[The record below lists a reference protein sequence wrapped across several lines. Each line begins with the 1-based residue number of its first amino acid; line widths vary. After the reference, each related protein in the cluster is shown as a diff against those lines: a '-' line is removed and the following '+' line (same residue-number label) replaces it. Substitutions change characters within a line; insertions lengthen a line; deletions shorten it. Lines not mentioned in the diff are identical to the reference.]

1 MVDKPHTSDAV
12 KAAKPNPFVEQWGW
26 LKGYNGSIFAD
37 DLVAAIIVTILLVP
51 QSLAYALLAG
61 LPPQVG
67 IYVSIF
73 PLIAY
78 ALFGS
83 SRVIN
88 VGPTAVISL
97 MTAASIAVLPEG
109 TRLISA
115 AALALLTGGIL
126 LIAGLLK
133 AGFIMNFV
141 SRPVVSAYITGAA
154 LLIIFSQLK
163 HILGVQASGNTV
175 FALFGEL
182 KANAKNAN
190 IAAVLTGCAA
200 IVILW
205 GVRRYLAFGLVRLH
219 IRSRIAK
226 LIARTAPIVVIIGFI
241 LLSAGLN
248 LAESYNLRVVG
259 TIPSG
264 LPPLEFPAL
273 GLGGFQALLIPAIVI
288 SIVAF
293 VDSTSTAQELAA
305 RSRARIDA
313 NKELLGLGASNL
325 VAGMTGGYPIN
336 GSMSRSAVN
345 FSAGGKTPLV
355 SIIVALFMAL
365 TALFLTPILKAL
377 PLSVLAALI
386 IVACFGLIDFRSI
399 WRTWFYSRAD
409 GITALATFL
418 AVLFFGV
425 QWGVLVGVVLA
436 MALHIKGTLQPYM
449 PLVGRFPGTEHY
461 RDAGRFNVETN
472 EQVKTLRIDESLYYA
487 NARFLEDRVA
497 QIASESPE
505 MTDLV
510 LMCTA
515 VNRIDASALSSLEEI
530 NRRLKRTDIKLHFSD
545 MQSRVKERLYRSDF
559 MEGLSGQIYL
569 SQHEAMED
577 LEPEPDWNQLS
588 DHVDMH

>member
-1 MVDKPHTSDAV
+1 MAELSEHTQ
-12 KAAKPNPFVEQWGW
+12 AKTPEPNPFFKQWSW
-26 LKGYNGSIFAD
+26 MKGYNGSIFAD
-37 DLVAAIIVTILLVP
+37 DMVAAIIVTILLVP

-97 MTAASIAVLPEG
+97 MTAACIATLPEG
-109 TRLISA
+109 QRLVYA
-115 AALALLTGGIL
+115 AALALMTGGIL
-126 LIAGLLK
+126 LIAGILK

-154 LLIIFSQLK
+154 LLIVFSQLK
-163 HILGVQASGNTV
+163 HVLGVQASGNTV

-190 IAAVLTGCAA
+190 MSAVVTGVSA
-200 IVILW
+200 IIILW
-205 GVRRYLAFGLVRLH
+205 SVRKYLASALMRLKMGP
-219 IRSRIAK
+219 SLAK
-226 LIARTAPIVVIIGFI
+226 LIARMAPILVIIAYI
-241 LLSAGLN
+241 LISASLD
-248 LAESYNLRVVG
+248 LAQNHNVRVVG
-259 TIPSG
+259 LIPSG
-264 LPPLEFPAL
+264 LPPLELPAL
-273 GLGGFQALLIPAIVI
+273 ALGEFKSLIVPALVI
-288 SIVAF
+288 AMVAF
-293 VDSTSTAQELAA
+293 VDSTSTAQELAS
-305 RSRARIDA
+305 RSRDRIDA

-325 VAGMTGGYPIN
+325 VAGFTGGYPIN

-345 FSAGGKTPLV
+345 FSAGGKTPVV
-355 SIIVALFMAL
+355 SIVVAIFMAL
-365 TALFLTPILKAL
+365 TALFLTPILKTL
-377 PLSVLAALI
+377 PLSVLAGLI
-386 IVACFGLIDFRSI
+386 IVACFGLLDFKAI
-399 WRTWFYSRAD
+399 WRTWVYSRSD

-418 AVLFFGV
+418 AVLFLGV
-425 QWGVLVGVVLA
+425 QWGVLIGVILA
-436 MALHIKGTLQPYM
+436 MALHIKGTLQPHM

-461 RDAGRFNVETN
+461 RDADRFKVETN

-487 NARFLEDRVA
+487 NARYLEDRVA
-497 QIASESPE
+497 QLIVNSPE

-515 VNRIDASALSSLEEI
+515 VNRIDASALSSLHEI
-530 NRRLKRTDIKLHFSD
+530 NKRLQRSEARLHFSD
-545 MQSRVKERLYRSDF
+545 MQSRVKERLYRSDLL
-559 MEGLSGQIYL
+559 ENLSGEIFL
-569 SQHEAMED
+569 SQHEAMEA

-588 DHVDMH
+588 DHMEIH